1 MGQVRER
8 KMVLKRSY
16 LGLFIIIFSSI
27 LIVGACSNRNIVTN
41 AAEGKDEES
50 LGSKYGFTFLDLSAD
65 TNEMKEALKVTY
77 DEKKDK
83 TEAMYENKIDG
94 YYLHG
99 NAAMEKLDKIFE
111 ELALDPE
118 MEDTDMIKIASEAFE
133 INDYKSLKLDVK
145 FKGFDTKKLRMTK

>member
-1 MGQVRER
+1 M
-8 KMVLKRSY
+8 KKKYTVLYIVLLCS
-16 LGLFIIIFSSI
+16 L

-41 AAEGKDEES
+41 AAEEKDEES

-99 NAAMEKLDKIFE
+99 NAAMEKLDEIFE
-111 ELALDPE
+111 ELELDPE
-118 MEDTDMIKIASEAFE
+118 MDDTDMIKKASEAFE

-145 FKGFDTKKLRMTK
+145 YKGFDTKKLKMTK

>member
-1 MGQVRER
+1 MSALKNRIPGIFI
-8 KMVLKRSY
+8 VLCCAI
-16 LGLFIIIFSSI
+16 FI
-27 LIVGACSNRNIVTN
+27 LAACSNRNIVTKG
-41 AAEGKDEES
+41 EEEKDKDS
-50 LGSKYGFTFLDLSAD
+50 LGSKYGFTFLDVVAD

-83 TEAMYENKIDG
+83 TEAMYENKIDDF
-94 YYLHG
+94 YLHG

-111 ELALDPE
+111 ELELDPE
-118 MEDTDMIKIASEAFE
+118 MDDEDMIKKASEAFE

>member
-1 MGQVRER
+1 MALMKKYNV
-8 KMVLKRSY
+8 
-16 LGLFIIIFSSI
+16 LFIVLLCSLLI
-27 LIVGACSNRNIVTN
+27 LGACSNRNIVTKG
-41 AAEGKDEES
+41 EDEKDKDS
-50 LGSKYGFTFLDLSAD
+50 LGSKYGFTFIDVVAD

-83 TEAMYENKIDG
+83 TEAMYENKIDDF
-94 YYLHG
+94 YLHG

-111 ELALDPE
+111 ELELDPE
-118 MEDTDMIKIASEAFE
+118 MDDEDMIKKASEAFE

>member
-1 MGQVRER
+1 MKKHTV
-8 KMVLKRSY
+8 
-16 LGLFIIIFSSI
+16 LFIVLLCSL
-27 LIVGACSNRNIVTN
+27 LIVGACNNRNIVTN
-41 AAEGKDEES
+41 TEDEGDKKS

-83 TEAMYENKIDG
+83 TEAMYENKIDDF
-94 YYLHG
+94 YLHG
-99 NAAMEKLDKIFE
+99 NAAMEKLDEIFE

-118 MEDTDMIKIASEAFE
+118 MDDEDMIKKASEAFE